1 MTDIGPGRRFSL
13 DVCETTGCVHA
24 REACLLSLHSGLDR
38 MKYVHGCVVVFII
51 LFKVLIVAVPI
62 EAGSYNFNNREK

>member
-1 MTDIGPGRRFSL
+1 MTDIGLGRRFSL

-24 REACLLSLHSGLDR
+24 CEAYLLSLYSGLDR
-38 MKYVHGCVVVFII
+38 MKDVHGCVVVFII

-62 EAGSYNFNNREK
+62 GAGSYNFNIRGK